1 MKRTLFFILWAAWLF
16 APAAWAYDFVAD
28 GIYYKFRYPSSDK
41 TVEVTYYSSDN
52 RGYSGDVIIPETV
65 SYNGTVYSV
74 TAIGSFTFG
83 NCTELTSVTIPES
96 VTSIDMYAFWGCSAL
111 TSVTIPEG
119 VISIG
124 DNAFDGCS
132 GLTSVTIPESVTTI
146 GSWAFYNCSGLT
158 SITIPESVTSIDKY
172 AFYNCSELTEITI
185 PNGVTSI
192 GERAFYSC
200 DKLTSVTIG
209 SGVTTIGNSA
219 FDYCRDLN
227 AVHISDLDAWWHI
240 EFANTYSNPLYY
252 AHNLYLNG
260 NSVIELSVPED
271 ITTIDNRFQYCTS
284 ITSVTIPENVTT
296 ICDRAFY
303 QCDSLKSVT
312 IGNGVTTI
320 GEDAFYSCDKL
331 TSVTIGNGVT
341 TIGEDA
347 FNSCRKLT
355 SVTIGSSVSSVG
367 SWAFWNCWD
376 LNAVHISDL
385 DAWWH
390 IEFANAYSNPLY
402 YAHNLYLNGSPV
414 TELTI
419 PEDIT
424 TIDNRFWNCTSIT
437 SVTIPER
444 ITTIKSGT
452 FSGCTGLQKF
462 EGKFASDNGRCL
474 VVNDTL
480 VAFALSG
487 LSSYTTPDNIT
498 AIGDSAF
505 LGCDI
510 KSITVSDNVT
520 AIGDGAFSHCDS
532 LESATIGSGVTAIGK
547 IIFGYCSNITSITIY
562 NPKQIKI
569 DDVAFCEIAGDIT
582 FYVPEEA
589 VEACKANEA
598 FRVKTILPIVAYD
611 FDAAPTMTPVEND
624 KTVTSLSTFTLTFDE
639 RPVLVNDSATVMK
652 ADSSAFYPARIT
664 ESDDGKSF
672 IIVLQGDKQT
682 RSAEYTLSEAGTYLL
697 VIPAGTFGDDAFA
710 ADPNTGHGNPE
721 LVYSYTVKEPA
732 VQDFVPTDVIP
743 TDNSE
748 VEALKTF
755 VLAFD
760 ETPSLVK
767 TEATLTKGV
776 DSYSATLAVGDGNT
790 LVVTLADT
798 LKTAGEYTLTI
809 PEGSFGNAL
818 FASDPVTGR
827 CNPEL
832 VYTFTIKEPQPA
844 EPDVPDV
851 PIVPDEPDTPDVP
864 ENPDEPDTPD
874 VPDVPDV
881 PDIPDAP
888 ENPEN
893 PDEPD
898 VPSEPE
904 NPDTPDTPDVP
915 DVPDVPDEPENP
927 DTPDEPI
934 VPDEPDEP
942 ASVTETP
949 TDAEHITVYTLHG
962 VPVLETNDAAALRT
976 LPAGTY
982 IVNGKKMIITR

>member
-74 TAIGSFTFG
+74 TAIGSFTFD

-96 VTSIDMYAFWGCSAL
+96 VTAIDMYAFWGCSGL
-111 TSVTIPEG
+111 TEITIPNSVTA
-119 VISIG
+119 IG
-124 DNAFDGCS
+124 LCTFYRCT
-132 GLTSVTIPESVTTI
+132 GLTSVTIPESVISIGESTFQSCTNLTEVTIGAGVTTI
-146 GSWAFYNCSGLT
+146 GERAFYGCKSLT
-158 SITIPESVTSIDKY
+158 EITIPESVTAIGEC
-172 AFYNCSELTEITI
+172 AFASCDNLKSFMGKFTSKDHHCLVVRDTLITFASDGLIEYTI
-185 PNGVTSI
+185 PDNVKVI
-192 GERAFYSC
+192 GYEAFSSC
-200 DKLTSVTIG
+200 T
-209 SGVTTIGNSA
+209 N
-219 FDYCRDLN
+219 
-227 AVHISDLDAWWHI
+227 IS
-240 EFANTYSNPLYY
+240 
-252 AHNLYLNG
+252 
-260 NSVIELSVPED
+260 
-271 ITTIDNRFQYCTS
+271 
-284 ITSVTIPENVTT
+284 SVTIPENVTT

-376 LNAVHISDL
+376 LNVVHISDL

-520 AIGDGAFSHCDS
+520 AIGDGAFSYCDS

-547 IIFGYCSNITSITIY
+547 IIFECSNNITSITIY

-569 DDVAFCEIAGDIT
+569 DDVAFCEITDIT

-589 VEACKANEA
+589 VEACKANKA
-598 FRVKTILPIVAYD
+598 FLFNMNTILPIVAYD

-682 RSAEYTLSEAGTYLL
+682 RSAEYTLTEAGTYLL

-776 DSYSATLAVGDGNT
+776 DSYSATLAAGDGNT

-851 PIVPDEPDTPDVP
+851 PIVPDEPVVPDEPDVP
-864 ENPDEPDTPD
+864 ENPDEPDT
-874 VPDVPDV
+874 PDVPDV

-927 DTPDEPI
+927 DEPDEPENPV